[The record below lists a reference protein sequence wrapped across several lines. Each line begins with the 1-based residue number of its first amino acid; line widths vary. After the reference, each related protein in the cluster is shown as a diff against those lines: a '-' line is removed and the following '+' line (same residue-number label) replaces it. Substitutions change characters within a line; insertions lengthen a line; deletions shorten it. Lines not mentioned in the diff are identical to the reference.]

1 MREPSP
7 IHDNLPHTMQ
17 EAENQQYGVSRIVA
31 FSDAVFA
38 FAITLLILTIPYPAF
53 PASIRA
59 GQFFDQLI
67 LLSLELL
74 HHWAVLAH
82 PSLVFPV

>member
-1 MREPSP
+1 MRKSSHM
-7 IHDNLPHTMQ
+7 HDKLGHTMQ
-17 EAENQQYGVSRIVA
+17 DAENQQYGVSRVVA